1 MTAASISPLAIAAFG
16 DPSAGVWGV
25 VVGGADPAIV
35 VGVLEDTSESRFEQA
50 TLENISEPRF
60 EPSALDDSASS
71 PASNPTSN
79 PASNPAVDPASNPA
93 SNPAVD
99 PASNPASNPAVD
111 PASNPASNPAVDPA
125 SNPASNPAVDPASNP
140 ASKPASK
147 PAWTLAGAEHNLTIT
162 PIPEQ
167 LGTPGLAGELESCRI
182 SGTIAL
188 GGHQRELDCAGVRCD
203 AAGQAGS
210 LRLVATFFERDVE
223 IALLAT
229 RPPGAKGQDRDAV
242 AAVVRGEPAAELS
255 VFDPR
260 LSTTYGADGNPS
272 RVGIELWLG
281 ATEEDDLYP
290 RRASGEATSS
300 HAVLRR
306 SGTRLDAQAM
316 CCQSRGL
323 DGAGVYVFARPDG
336 V

>member
-1 MTAASISPLAIAAFG
+1 MTAPSISTLPIAAFG

-35 VGVLEDTSESRFEQA
+35 VGVLDDSSEPRFEPA
-50 TLENISEPRF
+50 TLEDASEPRF
-60 EPSALDDSASS
+60 EPSALEDSA
-71 PASNPTSN
+71 A
-79 PASNPAVDPASNPA
+79 
-93 SNPAVD
+93 
-99 PASNPASNPAVD
+99 
-111 PASNPASNPAVDPA
+111 
-125 SNPASNPAVDPASNP
+125 
-140 ASKPASK
+140 KPAPK
-147 PAWTLAGAEHNLTIT
+147 PGWTLAGAEHNLRIT
-162 PIPEQ
+162 PVPAQ
-167 LGTPGLAGELESCRI
+167 LGTPGLAGELETCRI

-188 GGHQRELDCAGVRCD
+188 GGRQRELDCAGVRCG
-203 AAGQAGS
+203 AAGQVDS
-210 LRLVATFFERDVE
+210 LRLVATFFERDIE

-242 AAVVRGEPAAELS
+242 AAIVRGEPAVVLN

-260 LSTTYGADGNPS
+260 LSTTYRADGNPS
-272 RVGIELWLG
+272 RMGIELWLG

-290 RRASGEATSS
+290 RRAAGEATSS

-316 CCQSRGL
+316 CCRSRGL
-323 DGAGVYVFARPDG
+323 DGAGVYVIARHDG

>member
-71 PASNPTSN
+71 PASNPT
-79 PASNPAVDPASNPA
+79 
-93 SNPAVD
+93 
-99 PASNPASNPAVD
+99 
-111 PASNPASNPAVDPA
+111 SNPASNPAVDPA